1 MSSKNLDINKI
12 NEEPNEDE
20 ENENKINEEDE
31 ENKINE
37 EKKEEKKE
45 EEVEEERKDSGLDL
59 TDDKDFEHMK
69 EELDKAT
76 NFIDYFL
83 TVGLPPKIFLESW
96 LYELEVDELNEK
108 FKDNWQPKVT
118 SYFPPFEK
126 HTIAFDDSVILH
138 CFPTGFK
145 AIQSPAQPK
154 TKIFSFILDNNY
166 FNLNFPQKY
175 LTCLI
180 CYENIAK
187 YKELYDTYNL
197 YMKDENINTNE
208 TKKEPKK
215 EEKVEKVEKKEEKV
229 EKVEKVENEEEKA
242 KKELDDEAKRGTVI
256 SLSELYAKKGMI
268 EGIIDPK
275 YLINTNKKQDNKTQ
289 KNVHSK
295 VKDDTIYIP
304 KCLMIM
310 SLYPYFAEY
319 EKILTEIYNYSLIV
333 DEDAE
338 LSKKQTLNTTALMN
352 KSIELVKPSLTMGN
366 LEFHI
371 KQENSQILIP
381 IDKIIENLLIELP
394 VPPRGIFSVE
404 YTLINEERKLRQN
417 LMNELPLV
425 DINLKRLFT
434 FDIKEIVDMYHNLF
448 LESRILFFSEDIQS
462 LNMYIFG
469 LLSLLY
475 PFQYQYQ
482 VVTILPEE
490 NFEIIESITP
500 FIAGINM
507 AYTEDFFE
515 IRDLT
520 LSDGILVVDIDKTKI
535 EFVNKVSDV
544 PEFPKGYRKNLEKN
558 LQSIKS
564 KYFKDG
570 VSYRPSKIKQS
581 ARINK
586 SISSKVGASAIDL
599 ENSMTINSVTE
610 AKLEGDDVNTS
621 VTINKTQTTIVT
633 DDKKNDFEIISE
645 IVEEELDEKNNT
657 YGNFKIDFD
666 FNKEVNELFFNF
678 NANLLSGYNKFLNMD
693 FYSSNNAPCLEV
705 LFKVEEFLNQV
716 SSADRAFYDK
726 FISETQIFG
735 DFLYMRMIP
744 KNTKEKI
751 QILAFDE
758 KINENSASFFSSAP
772 VSVFINS
779 KEYKFVNKYKV
790 QKPRQLTKEEIEFY
804 RKDENKIKLLNYGII
819 IKEDPSTNQIVFEY
833 PIFPNL
839 TTKYFFKNNITE
851 YFLPMN
857 LNENVESINTDIVAK
872 SHLGGVAM
880 RLNDMD
886 NYIYLCWMQMW
897 AITFW
902 YCDQKERR
910 YRFQELLKV
919 LNKTSSHEMEIF
931 NLLFETLSIYGEDYM
946 VLKLY
951 DIILSLHL
959 NPSFKVHNIVMKL
972 LDKKKLEG
980 NIKDNLQ
987 NAFKDE
993 LKNVYKHEGFRRRTF
1008 KSKYYGNIL
1017 TDDIIFFA
1025 FDSCINC
1032 QKDIDLEY
1040 VSMNFKAMDRE
1051 LTWTKCPGCE
1061 NPILPKISVQFGK
1074 EINKT
1079 GKMKQNT
1086 CKLDSVVLFSPFFLK
1101 DNYNSV
1107 ALRACGVKLDVED
1120 LMLKYN
1126 NIFWNSLWYF
1136 KLKHLEYDFMLPYE
1150 EEIEKKV
1157 DDYLYITIGDDEDN
1171 EVKKYDKT
1179 KYVRNFEI
1187 DSFKPDKMEVILT
1200 K

>member
-1 MSSKNLDINKI
+1 MSAHEKGLDDSKI
-12 NEEPNEDE
+12 NEELNEDD
-20 ENENKINEEDE
+20 ENENKINEEE
-31 ENKINE
+31 EKRKEEE
-37 EKKEEKKE
+37 EKKKKE
-45 EEVEEERKDSGLDL
+45 EEEKRKDSGLDL

-83 TVGLPPKIFLESW
+83 TVGLPPKIFLESS
-96 LYELEVDELNEK
+96 LYELDIDELNEK
-108 FKDNWQPKVT
+108 FKESWQPKVT

-138 CFPTGFK
+138 CFPKGFK
-145 AIQSPAQPK
+145 AIPSTTQPK
-154 TKIFSFILDNNY
+154 IKLFSFILDNNY

-180 CYENIAK
+180 CYENITK
-187 YKELYDTYNL
+187 YKELYDCYQRYMTEENL
-197 YMKDENINTNE
+197 TENDIE
-208 TKKEPKK
+208 TKLPRSKREGF
-215 EEKVEKVEKKEEKV
+215 EEG
-229 EKVEKVENEEEKA
+229 
-242 KKELDDEAKRGTVI
+242 KRATI
-256 SLSELYAKKGMI
+256 QSLTDLYTKKGMI
-268 EGIIDPK
+268 EGILGPRFNEPK
-275 YLINTNKKQDNKTQ
+275 QEKNKT
-289 KNVHSK
+289 K
-295 VKDDTIYIP
+295 VKDENIYIP

-333 DEDAE
+333 DDEAILTRE
-338 LSKKQTLNTTALMN
+338 KTLNIPANLN
-352 KSIELVKPSLTMGN
+352 KSLEIIQPSFTVAN
-366 LEFHI
+366 LENHI
-371 KQENSQILIP
+371 KKDNSQILIP

-404 YTLINEERKLRQN
+404 YTLINEERKLKQN

-448 LESRILFFSEDIQS
+448 LETRILFFSEDIQS

-507 AYTEDFFE
+507 PYTEDFFE
-515 IRDLT
+515 SRDLT
-520 LSDGILVVDIDKTKI
+520 LSDGILIVDIDNTKI
-535 EFVNKVSDV
+535 EFVNKMSEI
-544 PEFPKGYRKNLEKN
+544 PEFPKGYRKTLEKN
-558 LQSIKS
+558 LQNIKL
-564 KYFKDG
+564 KYFKNG
-570 VSYRPSKIKQS
+570 ISYKST
-581 ARINK
+581 K
-586 SISSKVGASAIDL
+586 SIKPGKVNQSDSSMITKLSSIETDNRMNLSTVEG
-599 ENSMTINSVTE
+599 
-610 AKLEGDDVNTS
+610 KLEGEETNEN
-621 VTINKTQTTIVT
+621 INKTQTIYF
-633 DDKKNDFEIISE
+633 DDSKKNEFEIIPD
-645 IVEEELDEKNNT
+645 IGEELLEEQNSI
-657 YGNFKIDFD
+657 YGNFKINFE

-678 NANLLSGYNKFLNMD
+678 NANLLSGYNKFLNTD

-705 LFKVEEFLNQV
+705 LFKVDEFLNQV

-951 DIILSLHL
+951 DILLTLHL

-980 NIKDNLQ
+980 KIRENLQ

-993 LKNVYKHEGFRRRTF
+993 LKNDYRKEGFRNRTF

-1017 TDDIIFFA
+1017 TEDIIFFA
-1025 FDSCINC
+1025 FDGCMDIDC
-1032 QKDIDLEY
+1032 QKEIIDLEY
-1040 VSMNFKAMDRE
+1040 ASMNFKAMDRE
-1051 LTWTKCPGCE
+1051 LTWSKCPKCGT
-1061 NPILPKISVQFGK
+1061 PILPKLSVQFGK
-1074 EINKT
+1074 EINKI
-1079 GKMKQNT
+1079 GKMKENT
-1086 CKLDSVVLFSPFFLK
+1086 CKLDSVVLFSPLDLK
-1101 DNYNSV
+1101 NNYNSV
-1107 ALRACGVKLDVED
+1107 ALRAYSVKLDVED
-1120 LMLKYN
+1120 LLLKYN

-1150 EEIEKKV
+1150 EGLEKEV
-1157 DDYLYITIGDDEDN
+1157 DDYLDISIGDDE
-1171 EVKKYDKT
+1171 EKEIKKYNKE
-1179 KYVRNFEI
+1179 KYVRNFEV
-1187 DSFKPDKMEVILT
+1187 DSFKPDKIEIHF
-1200 K
+1200 

>member
-1 MSSKNLDINKI
+1 MSTHEKGLDDSKI
-12 NEEPNEDE
+12 NEELNEDD
-20 ENENKINEEDE
+20 ENENKINEEE
-31 ENKINE
+31 EKRKEEE
-37 EKKEEKKE
+37 EKKKKE
-45 EEVEEERKDSGLDL
+45 EEEKRKDSGLDL

-83 TVGLPPKIFLESW
+83 TVGLPPKIFLESS
-96 LYELEVDELNEK
+96 LYELDIDELNEK
-108 FKDNWQPKVT
+108 FKESWQPKVT

-138 CFPTGFK
+138 CFPKGFK
-145 AIQSPAQPK
+145 AIPSTTQPK
-154 TKIFSFILDNNY
+154 IKLFSFILDNNY

-180 CYENIAK
+180 CYENITK
-187 YKELYDTYNL
+187 YKELYDCYQRYMTEENL
-197 YMKDENINTNE
+197 TENDIE
-208 TKKEPKK
+208 TRLQRSKREGL
-215 EEKVEKVEKKEEKV
+215 EEG
-229 EKVEKVENEEEKA
+229 
-242 KKELDDEAKRGTVI
+242 KRATI
-256 SLSELYAKKGMI
+256 QSLTDLYTKKGMI
-268 EGIIDPK
+268 EGILGPRFNEPK
-275 YLINTNKKQDNKTQ
+275 QEKNKNKT
-289 KNVHSK
+289 K
-295 VKDDTIYIP
+295 VKDENIYIP

-333 DEDAE
+333 DDEAILTRE
-338 LSKKQTLNTTALMN
+338 KTLNIPANLN
-352 KSIELVKPSLTMGN
+352 KSLEIIQPSFTVAN
-366 LEFHI
+366 LENHI
-371 KQENSQILIP
+371 KKDNSQILIP

-404 YTLINEERKLRQN
+404 YTLINEERKLKQN

-448 LESRILFFSEDIQS
+448 LETRILFFSEDIQS

-507 AYTEDFFE
+507 PYTEDFFE
-515 IRDLT
+515 SRDLT
-520 LSDGILVVDIDKTKI
+520 LSDGILIVDIDNTKI
-535 EFVNKVSDV
+535 EFVNKMSEI
-544 PEFPKGYRKNLEKN
+544 PEFPKGYRKTLEKN
-558 LQSIKS
+558 LQNIKL
-564 KYFKDG
+564 KYFKNG
-570 VSYRPSKIKQS
+570 ISYKSTKTIKPGKVNQTDS
-581 ARINK
+581 SMITK
-586 SISSKVGASAIDL
+586 LSSIETDNRMNLSTVEG
-599 ENSMTINSVTE
+599 
-610 AKLEGDDVNTS
+610 KLEGEETNEN
-621 VTINKTQTTIVT
+621 INKTQTIYF
-633 DDKKNDFEIISE
+633 DDSKKNEFEIIPD
-645 IVEEELDEKNNT
+645 IGEELLEEQNSI
-657 YGNFKIDFD
+657 YGNFKINFE

-678 NANLLSGYNKFLNMD
+678 NANLLSGYNKFLNTD

-705 LFKVEEFLNQV
+705 LFKVDEFLNQV

-951 DIILSLHL
+951 DILLTLHL

-980 NIKDNLQ
+980 KIRENLQ

-993 LKNVYKHEGFRRRTF
+993 LKNDYRKEGFRNRTF

-1017 TDDIIFFA
+1017 TEDIIFFA
-1025 FDSCINC
+1025 FDGCMDIDC
-1032 QKDIDLEY
+1032 QKEIIDLEY
-1040 VSMNFKAMDRE
+1040 ASMNFKAMDRE
-1051 LTWTKCPGCE
+1051 LTWTKCPKCGT
-1061 NPILPKISVQFGK
+1061 PILPKLSVQFGK
-1074 EINKT
+1074 EINKI
-1079 GKMKQNT
+1079 GKMKENT
-1086 CKLDSVVLFSPFFLK
+1086 CKLDSVVLFSPLDLK
-1101 DNYNSV
+1101 NNYNSV
-1107 ALRACGVKLDVED
+1107 ALRAYGVKLDVED
-1120 LMLKYN
+1120 LLLKYN

-1150 EEIEKKV
+1150 EGLEKEV
-1157 DDYLYITIGDDEDN
+1157 DDYLDISIGDDE
-1171 EVKKYDKT
+1171 EKEIKKYNKE
-1179 KYVRNFEI
+1179 KYVRNFEV
-1187 DSFKPDKMEVILT
+1187 DSFKPDKLEIHF
-1200 K
+1200 

>member
-1 MSSKNLDINKI
+1 MSTHEKGLDDSKI
-12 NEEPNEDE
+12 NEELNEDD
-20 ENENKINEEDE
+20 ENENKINEEE
-31 ENKINE
+31 EKRKEEE
-37 EKKEEKKE
+37 EKKKKE
-45 EEVEEERKDSGLDL
+45 EEEKRKDSGLDL

-83 TVGLPPKIFLESW
+83 TVGLPPKIFLESS
-96 LYELEVDELNEK
+96 LYELDIDELNEK
-108 FKDNWQPKVT
+108 FKESWQPKVT

-138 CFPTGFK
+138 CFPKGFK
-145 AIQSPAQPK
+145 AIPSTTQPK
-154 TKIFSFILDNNY
+154 IKLFSFILDNNY

-180 CYENIAK
+180 CYENITK
-187 YKELYDTYNL
+187 YKELYDCYQRYMTEENL
-197 YMKDENINTNE
+197 TENDIE
-208 TKKEPKK
+208 TRLPRSKREGL
-215 EEKVEKVEKKEEKV
+215 EEG
-229 EKVEKVENEEEKA
+229 
-242 KKELDDEAKRGTVI
+242 KRATI
-256 SLSELYAKKGMI
+256 QSLTDLYTKKGMI
-268 EGIIDPK
+268 EGILGPRFNEPK
-275 YLINTNKKQDNKTQ
+275 QEKNKNKT
-289 KNVHSK
+289 K
-295 VKDDTIYIP
+295 VKDENIYIP

-333 DEDAE
+333 DDEAILTRE
-338 LSKKQTLNTTALMN
+338 KTLNIPANLN
-352 KSIELVKPSLTMGN
+352 KSLEIIQPSFTVAN
-366 LEFHI
+366 LENHI
-371 KQENSQILIP
+371 KKDNSQILIP

-404 YTLINEERKLRQN
+404 YTLINEERKLKQN

-448 LESRILFFSEDIQS
+448 LETRILFFSEDIQS

-507 AYTEDFFE
+507 PYTEDFFE
-515 IRDLT
+515 SRDLT
-520 LSDGILVVDIDKTKI
+520 LSDGILIVDIDNTKI
-535 EFVNKVSDV
+535 EFVNKMSEI
-544 PEFPKGYRKNLEKN
+544 PEFPKGYRKTLEKN
-558 LQSIKS
+558 LQNIKL
-564 KYFKDG
+564 KYFKNG
-570 VSYRPSKIKQS
+570 ISYKSTKTIKPGKVNQS
-581 ARINK
+581 DSSMITK
-586 SISSKVGASAIDL
+586 LSSIETDNRMNLSTVEG
-599 ENSMTINSVTE
+599 
-610 AKLEGDDVNTS
+610 KLEGEETNEN
-621 VTINKTQTTIVT
+621 INKTQTIYF
-633 DDKKNDFEIISE
+633 DDSKKNEFEIIPD
-645 IVEEELDEKNNT
+645 IGEELLEEQNSI
-657 YGNFKIDFD
+657 YGNFKINFE

-678 NANLLSGYNKFLNMD
+678 NANLLSGYNKFLNTD

-705 LFKVEEFLNQV
+705 LFKVDEFLNQV

-931 NLLFETLSIYGEDYM
+931 NLLFETLSIYGEDFM
-946 VLKLY
+946 VLKLF
-951 DIILSLHL
+951 DILLTLHL

-980 NIKDNLQ
+980 KIRENLQ

-993 LKNVYKHEGFRRRTF
+993 LKNDYRKEGFRNRTF

-1017 TDDIIFFA
+1017 TEDIIFFA
-1025 FDSCINC
+1025 FDGCMDIDC
-1032 QKDIDLEY
+1032 QKEIIDLEY
-1040 VSMNFKAMDRE
+1040 ASMNFKAMDRE
-1051 LTWTKCPGCE
+1051 LTWTKCPKCGT
-1061 NPILPKISVQFGK
+1061 PILPKLSVQFGK
-1074 EINKT
+1074 EINKI
-1079 GKMKQNT
+1079 GKMKENT
-1086 CKLDSVVLFSPFFLK
+1086 CKLDSVVLFSPLDLK
-1101 DNYNSV
+1101 NNYNSV
-1107 ALRACGVKLDVED
+1107 ALRAYGVKLDVED
-1120 LMLKYN
+1120 LLLKYN

-1150 EEIEKKV
+1150 EGLEKEV
-1157 DDYLYITIGDDEDN
+1157 DDYLDISIGDDE
-1171 EVKKYDKT
+1171 EKEIKKYNKE
-1179 KYVRNFEI
+1179 KYVRNFEV
-1187 DSFKPDKMEVILT
+1187 DSFKPDKLEIHF
-1200 K
+1200 

>member
-1 MSSKNLDINKI
+1 MSSIENGKELDDNKI

-20 ENENKINEEDE
+20 ENENKINEEEEKNKEDKKEDE
-31 ENKINE
+31 E
-37 EKKEEKKE
+37 
-45 EEVEEERKDSGLDL
+45 EEERKDSGLDL

-83 TVGLPPKIFLESW
+83 VVGLPPKIFREKW
-96 LYELEVDELNEK
+96 LYQLSIEELNEK
-108 FKDNWQPKVT
+108 FKENWQPKVT

-145 AIQSPAQPK
+145 AISSLTQPK
-154 TKIFSFILDNNY
+154 TTIFSFILDNNY

-180 CYENIAK
+180 CYENINK
-187 YKELYDTYNL
+187 YKELYDTYQIYINNDENNNKEEIQMEKLEENL
-197 YMKDENINTNE
+197 RDRVKSLTEVYAKKEKLDGILGPKFNEKKNMNKNIKDEN
-208 TKKEPKK
+208 
-215 EEKVEKVEKKEEKV
+215 
-229 EKVEKVENEEEKA
+229 
-242 KKELDDEAKRGTVI
+242 
-256 SLSELYAKKGMI
+256 
-268 EGIIDPK
+268 
-275 YLINTNKKQDNKTQ
+275 
-289 KNVHSK
+289 
-295 VKDDTIYIP
+295 IYIP

-310 SLYPYFAEY
+310 SLFPYFAEY

-333 DEDAE
+333 DDEAE
-338 LSKKQTLNTTALMN
+338 LRKQKTLDIASIVNRGLNT
-352 KSIELVKPSLTMGN
+352 VKQSQTVAN
-366 LEFHI
+366 LENHI
-371 KQENSQILIP
+371 KKPNSQILIP

-394 VPPRGIFSVE
+394 VPPRGIFEVE
-404 YTLINEERKLRQN
+404 YTLINKEKKLKQN

-507 AYTEDFFE
+507 PYTDDFFE

-520 LSDGILVVDIDKTKI
+520 LSDGILVVDIDNTKTH
-535 EFVNKVSDV
+535 FVNKISEI
-544 PEFPKGYRKNLEKN
+544 PEFPKGYRKTLEKN

-570 VSYRPSKIKQS
+570 VSYKPSKPK
-581 ARINK
+581 INK
-586 SISSKVGASAIDL
+586 IKMNQSLFLNSKISAGEP
-599 ENSMTINSVTE
+599 ENLMSLNTMTE
-610 AKLEGDDVNTS
+610 AKIEGEDINT
-621 VTINKTQTTIVT
+621 VTKTQTMCF
-633 DDKKNDFEIISE
+633 DDNKKNEFEIIDE
-645 IVEEELDEKNNT
+645 IELDENDNI
-657 YGNFKIDFD
+657 YGNFQIDFE

-693 FYSSNNAPCLEV
+693 FYSSNNTPCLEV
-705 LFKVEEFLNQV
+705 LFKVEEYLNQV
-716 SSADRAFYDK
+716 SSTDRAFYDK

-758 KINENSASFFSSAP
+758 KINENSASVFYRP
-772 VSVFINS
+772 PPSVFINS
-779 KEYKFVNKYKV
+779 REYDFVNTYKV
-790 QKPRQLTKEEIEFY
+790 QKARQLTKEEIGFY
-804 RKDENKIKLLNYGII
+804 RKNENKIKLLNYGII
-819 IKEDPSTNQIVFEY
+819 IKEDPSTEEIIFEY

-857 LNENVESINTDIVAK
+857 LNENIESINIDIVSK

-880 RLNDMD
+880 RLNNMD

-902 YCDQKERR
+902 YCDKKERR

-919 LNKTSSHEMEIF
+919 LDKTSSHEMEIF
-931 NLLFETLSIYGEDYM
+931 NSLFETLSLYGEDYM

-951 DIILSLHL
+951 DIILNLHL

-972 LDKKKLEG
+972 LDKTKLEG

-987 NAFKDE
+987 NAYKNE
-993 LKNVYKHEGFRRRTF
+993 LKQTYKKEGFRNRTF

-1017 TDDIIFFA
+1017 SDDILFFA
-1025 FDSCINC
+1025 FDSCISC
-1032 QKDIDLEY
+1032 QKDIDLEA
-1040 VSMNFKAMDRE
+1040 VSMNFKEMDRE
-1051 LTWTKCPGCE
+1051 LTWTKCPSCG
-1061 NPILPKISVQFGK
+1061 NPILPKITVQFGK

-1079 GKMKQNT
+1079 GKMKQNS

-1101 DNYNSV
+1101 DNYNSE

-1150 EEIEKKV
+1150 EQIEKKV
-1157 DDYLYITIGDDEDN
+1157 DDYLYITIGDDEEN
-1171 EVKKYDKT
+1171 QSNKYDQKN
-1179 KYVRNFEI
+1179 YIRNFEI
-1187 DSFKPDKMEVILT
+1187 DKFKPDKLQEISFA
-1200 K
+1200 KN

>member
-1 MSSKNLDINKI
+1 MSLEKVKTLDDSKL
-12 NEEPNEDE
+12 NEDLNE
-20 ENENKINEEDE
+20 DDENENKINEEE
-31 ENKINE
+31 E
-37 EKKEEKKE
+37 EKRKEEEKKE
-45 EEVEEERKDSGLDL
+45 EEEKRKDSGLDL

-83 TVGLPPKIFLESW
+83 TIGLPPKIFLENW
-96 LYELEVDELNEK
+96 LYELDVDELNEK

-126 HTIAFDDSVILH
+126 HTIAFDDSVVLH
-138 CFPTGFK
+138 CFPKGFK
-145 AIQSPAQPK
+145 AIQSPNQPK
-154 TKIFSFILDNNY
+154 IKVFSFILDNNY

-180 CYENIAK
+180 CYENITK
-187 YKELYDTYNL
+187 YKELYNTYQK
-197 YMKDENINTNE
+197 YMETPNISEKDESIKSE
-208 TKKEPKK
+208 KPKK
-215 EEKVEKVEKKEEKV
+215 EVFEET
-229 EKVEKVENEEEKA
+229 
-242 KKELDDEAKRGTVI
+242 KRSTI
-256 SLSELYAKKGMI
+256 KRLSEIYNKKGMI
-268 EGIIDPK
+268 EGILGPQFNESKIKIQDK
-275 YLINTNKKQDNKTQ
+275 NKSS
-289 KNVHSK
+289 KNSK
-295 VKDDTIYIP
+295 VKDENIYIP

-319 EKILTEIYNYSLIV
+319 EKILTEIYTYSLIV
-333 DEDAE
+333 DEEAE
-338 LSKKQTLNTTALMN
+338 LTRDTTLRFPSNLN
-352 KSIELVKPSLTMGN
+352 KSVEIIQPSLTVAN
-366 LEFHI
+366 LENHI
-371 KQENSQILIP
+371 KKENSQILIP

-404 YTLINEERKLRQN
+404 YTLINEERKLKQN

-448 LESRILFFSEDIQS
+448 LETRILFFSEDIES

-507 AYTEDFFE
+507 PYTEDFFE
-515 IRDLT
+515 SRDLT
-520 LSDGILVVDIDKTKI
+520 LSDGILVVDIDNTKI
-535 EFVNKVSDV
+535 DFVNKMSDI
-544 PEFPKGYRKNLEKN
+544 PEFPKGYRKTLEKN
-558 LQSIKS
+558 LQNIKL
-564 KYFKDG
+564 KYFKG
-570 VSYRPSKIKQS
+570 GISYKSTKSITSKLLSKINTTDNNISNKLSS
-581 ARINK
+581 AEPDYRINLTT
-586 SISSKVGASAIDL
+586 V
-599 ENSMTINSVTE
+599 E
-610 AKLEGDDVNTS
+610 AKLEGDE
-621 VTINKTQTTIVT
+621 INDNLSKTQTVCF
-633 DDKKNDFEIISE
+633 DDNKKNDFEIIPD
-645 IVEEELDEKNNT
+645 IGEELLEEQNSV
-657 YGNFKIDFD
+657 YGNFKINFE

-693 FYSSNNAPCLEV
+693 FYSSNNSPCLEV
-705 LFKVEEFLNQV
+705 LFKVEEYLNQV

-758 KINENSASFFSSAP
+758 KINENSASVFYKP
-772 VSVFINS
+772 PPSVFINS
-779 KEYKFVNKYKV
+779 KEYEFVNKYKV
-790 QKPRQLTKEEIEFY
+790 QKARELTKAEIEFY
-804 RKDENKIKLLNYGII
+804 RKKENKIKLLNYGIV
-819 IKEDPSTNQIVFEY
+819 IKEDPSTNEIIFEY
-833 PIFPNL
+833 PVFPNL

-951 DIILSLHL
+951 DILLTLHL

-980 NIKDNLQ
+980 KIRENLQ

-993 LKNVYKHEGFRRRTF
+993 LKNDYKKEGFRKRTF

-1017 TDDIIFFA
+1017 TEDIIFYA
-1025 FDSCINC
+1025 FDSCMDMEC

-1040 VSMNFKAMDRE
+1040 VSMNFKEMDRE
-1051 LTWTKCPGCE
+1051 LTWTKCPKCN
-1061 NPILPKISVQFGK
+1061 NPILPKLSVQFGR
-1074 EINKT
+1074 EINKI

-1086 CKLDSVVLFSPFFLK
+1086 CKLDSVVLFSPFYLK
-1101 DNYNSV
+1101 NNYNSV
-1107 ALRACGVKLDVED
+1107 ALRAYGVKLDVED
-1120 LMLKYN
+1120 LLLKYN

-1150 EEIEKKV
+1150 EEIEKEV
-1157 DDYLYITIGDDEDN
+1157 DDYLDISIGDDE
-1171 EVKKYDKT
+1171 EKEIKKYNKDK
-1179 KYVRNFEI
+1179 YIRNFEI
-1187 DSFKPDKMEVILT
+1187 DSFKSDKFEFNIDMNKKNE
-1200 K
+1200 